1 MDRKIMVMKRIL
13 LFLLFAVSFNLSEG
27 RENDPLKE
35 IVNSGSQ
42 IRQKPETDRLLA
54 EWLADEGIAGDTIF
68 AYLYRP
74 AGCPRCESALE
85 RYSRK
90 LKACG
95 RKFVLI
101 TVYEDKLAAIQYNKE
116 NGYVADYYIYDTAD
130 RYKDIFNFNDWP
142 DLMLTY
148 VLKITKEGR
157 MITGYDGNFYT
168 KVIFD
173 GLLESSEPLAYKDY
187 GVSGTDNASDMIYP
201 ISMAGAEAMDVWK
214 DFLLDV
220 SSDVPLTETLGNPYF
235 SGDVFF
241 YPDRLLNGVEVYG
254 RQTGTDVFTLK
265 KVMRSLDSEN
275 DMFVSID
282 SASLKDMKDN
292 NEIHYMLCNSGM
304 LDDAHIGM
312 SYSLPNIFF
321 DAPKSIAY
329 YNKACILSRR
339 LADFSSDSC
348 TALDIDVLNGMYM
361 YVHFNFSSTGDKI
374 IIGCKKLTWPMPLDT
389 LYYKGRKGLDPFM
402 PGFYDGDNPF
412 MAAFDRRT
420 GKLLFHFGNLDGIAR
435 KTSSS
440 YAFVTPLSAVGGGEL
455 VYTDSYSGKVYVA
468 DTANVAVPTASYTV
482 FTIDDAM
489 IPKADVLEPYSD
501 KVPEAYKGLF
511 CRMITDLRITPDKLY
526 CVIRYGDASDTDDA
540 RTGYTFVVIDRKT
553 GKKEE
558 YLYPKVVDGYKVFTK
573 GLYESEQSVHPFEV
587 LKNGS
592 GKAVLRVYL
601 KN

>member
-1 MDRKIMVMKRIL
+1 MKRIL
-13 LFLLFAVSFNLSEG
+13 LFLLFAVTFNLSDG

-35 IVNSGSQ
+35 IVNSDSQ
-42 IRQKPETDRLLA
+42 VRQKPGTDKLLA
-54 EWLADEGIAGDTIF
+54 EWLADEGIVDDTIF

-74 AGCPRCESALE
+74 AGCPRCESVLE
-85 RYSRK
+85 RYSRR

-101 TVYEDKLAAIQYNKE
+101 TVYEDKLAAIKYNKE

-130 RYKDIFNFNDWP
+130 RYKGIFNFNDWP

-148 VLKITKEGR
+148 MLKITKDGR
-157 MITGYDGNFYT
+157 MIMGYDGNFYT
-168 KVIFD
+168 KDVFD
-173 GLLESSEPLAYKDY
+173 SLLECSEPLAYKDY
-187 GVSGTDNASDMIYP
+187 GVSGTDKDPDMLYP

-214 DFLLDV
+214 DYALDV
-220 SSDVPLTETLGNPYF
+220 SPDVPLTETLGNPYF

-254 RQTGTDVFTLK
+254 RQTGTDVFKLK
-265 KVMRSLDSEN
+265 KVLRSFDSEN

-339 LADFSSDSC
+339 LADFSADSC
-348 TALDIDVLNGMYM
+348 TALDVDILNGMYM
-361 YVHFNFSSTGDKI
+361 YVHFKFSSTGDKI

-389 LYYKGRKGLDPFM
+389 VYYKGRKGLDPFI
-402 PGFYDGDNPF
+402 PGFYEGDNPF

-420 GKLLFHFGNLDGIAR
+420 GKLLCRFGYLDDIAR

-440 YAFVTPLSAVGGGEL
+440 YAYVNPLSVVGGGEL
-455 VYTDSYSGKVYVA
+455 AYTDSYSGKVYVA
-468 DTANVAVPTASYTV
+468 DTTNVAMPTACYTV

-501 KVPEAYKGLF
+501 KVFEVYNGLF
-511 CRMITDLRITPDKLY
+511 CRMIKDLRITPDKLY
-526 CVIRYGDASDTDDA
+526 CVIKYGDASDTNDA
-540 RTGYTFVVIDRKT
+540 RTGYTFVVVDRNT

-558 YLYPKVVDGYKVFTK
+558 YLYPKVVDGYKVFTR
-573 GLYESEQSVHPFEV
+573 GLYESKQGVQPFEV
-587 LKNGS
+587 LKDNS
-592 GKAVLRVYL
+592 GKAMLRVFL
-601 KN
+601 KK